1 MEFSDSEAEFDR
13 LSAAHSPRLVVVQV
27 DTSCEEEEE
36 MVLNPRRGVK
46 DLVAR
51 RKGSSSKDAPK
62 TQLPP
67 NPPLPHFPFPLGL
80 HPDLNLQRKKRKGKD
95 IEEGE
100 IVPPKDLKQ

>member
-1 MEFSDSEAEFDR
+1 MELSDSEAEFDR
-13 LSAAHSPRLVVVQV
+13 LSAAHSPRHVVAWV
-27 DTSCEEEEE
+27 DTSSEEEEE
-36 MVLNPRRGVK
+36 MALNPRRGLK
-46 DLVAR
+46 DLVAG

-67 NPPLPHFPFPLGL
+67 NPPFPPFPSPLGL

-100 IVPPKDLKQ
+100 IPLPRDPKQ